1 MRSARCRVVVS
12 SANEVR
18 PDNTM
23 TSEYGRETD
32 AIRYALLHRLAPG
45 IRHGLMGELQA
56 IQFMAELAA
65 RQRDERGDSSR
76 DMDGLLQM
84 VAQTRTTVAHCRSLI
99 EWLRP
104 DVGATTALG
113 EGIAQC
119 LKVVGDDWPLRGVE
133 ATTEL
138 GAADTLIDKAALR
151 EMLAASLMALIDMN
165 PGTLDINIQSDAD
178 TDEVELKLRARAANR
193 RATIRSGTDERKFT
207 WADVQLLAKAH
218 GVSCSCQASSATIRL
233 RRAAPPPEG
242 HM

>member
-1 MRSARCRVVVS
+1 
-12 SANEVR
+12 
-18 PDNTM
+18 M
-23 TSEYGRETD
+23 TSEFWRETD
-32 AIRYALLHRLAPG
+32 AIRYAVLYRLAPG

-65 RQRDERGDSSR
+65 RQRDESGDGSR
-76 DMDGLLQM
+76 SMDGLLQM
-84 VAQTRTTVAHCRSLI
+84 VAQTRTTVAHCRLLI

-104 DVGATTALG
+104 DAGATTALG

-165 PGTLDINIQSDAD
+165 PGTLDIDIQSDAD
-178 TDEVELKLRARAANR
+178 ADEVELKLRARVANR
-193 RATIRSGTDERKFT
+193 RATIRSGADERKFT

-233 RRAAPPPEG
+233 RRAARPSEG

>member
-1 MRSARCRVVVS
+1 
-12 SANEVR
+12 
-18 PDNTM
+18 M
-23 TSEYGRETD
+23 TSEQTRETD
-32 AIRYALLHRLAPG
+32 AIRYAVLYRLAPG

-65 RQRDERGDSSR
+65 RQRDERGHNSR
-76 DMDGLLQM
+76 TMDGLQQM
-84 VAQTRTTVAHCRSLI
+84 VAQTRGTVAHCRSLI

-104 DVGATTALG
+104 DAGSTTALD

-138 GAADTLIDKAALR
+138 GAPDTLVDKSALR
-151 EMLAASLMALIDMN
+151 EILAASLMALIDMN
-165 PGTLDINIQSDAD
+165 PGTLDIDIQSDAD
-178 TDEVELKLRARAANR
+178 ADEVELRLRARAVDR
-193 RATIRSGTDERKFT
+193 RATIRSGADEHKFT

-218 GVSCSCQASSATIRL
+218 GVSCSCQASGATVRL
-233 RRAAPPPEG
+233 RRIAPPET

>member
-1 MRSARCRVVVS
+1 
-12 SANEVR
+12 
-18 PDNTM
+18 M
-23 TSEYGRETD
+23 TSEQTRETD
-32 AIRYALLHRLAPG
+32 AIRYAVLYRLAPG

-65 RQRDERGDSSR
+65 RQRDERGHNSR
-76 DMDGLLQM
+76 TMDGLQQM
-84 VAQTRTTVAHCRSLI
+84 VAQTRGTVAHCRSLI

-104 DVGATTALG
+104 DAGSTTALG

-138 GAADTLIDKAALR
+138 GAPDTLVDKSALR
-151 EMLAASLMALIDMN
+151 EILAASLMALIDMN
-165 PGTLDINIQSDAD
+165 PGTLDIDIQSDAHA
-178 TDEVELKLRARAANR
+178 DEVELRLRARAVDR
-193 RATIRSGTDERKFT
+193 RATIRSGADEHKFT

-218 GVSCSCQASSATIRL
+218 GVSCSCQASGATVRL
-233 RRAAPPPEG
+233 RRIAPPET

>member
-104 DVGATTALG
+104 DAGATTALG